1 MSRTLIIGRSGCGKT
16 TLLIKLLKQ
25 IREEMGKKFEIILIS
40 PTAANQELY
49 QENEDIFDDYFTVLN
64 DTVVQKIIDSA
75 GRLSKKKKGGKE
87 LICVFDDV
95 GEDQYFLKR
104 KNKLTDL
111 VVTARHIHTH
121 LIFLVQKVK
130 QVAPIY
136 RLNADEIYVFK
147 PSSKPEKK
155 IIMEDF
161 LEDFD
166 DNKMAKLEDFAWKEK
181 FDYIKI
187 KREGGETLIYL
198 NDEEKPFEIE
208 RAIKEN

>member
-25 IREEMGKKFEIILIS
+25 IRSEFGKKFEILLIS
-40 PTAANQELY
+40 PTAANQDLY
-49 QENEDIFDDYFTVLN
+49 KENEEIFDDYFTVLN

-75 GRLSKKKKGGKE
+75 KRLNKRKRGKKE
-87 LICVFDDV
+87 LIAVFDDV

-147 PSSKPEKK
+147 PTSKPEKK

-161 LEDFD
+161 LENFD
-166 DNKMAKLEDFAWKEK
+166 ENKMEKLEDHAWKNK
-181 FDYIKI
+181 YDYLRI
-187 KREGGETLIYL
+187 KREGGEVLIYL
-198 NDEEKPFEIE
+198 NDDEKPFDFE
-208 RAIKEN
+208 RAIKN